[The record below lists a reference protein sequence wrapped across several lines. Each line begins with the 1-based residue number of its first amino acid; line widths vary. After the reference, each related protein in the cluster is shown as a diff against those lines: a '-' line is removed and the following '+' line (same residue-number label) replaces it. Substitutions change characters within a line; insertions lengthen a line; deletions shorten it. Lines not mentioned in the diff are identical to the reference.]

1 LFSDSR
7 DLQEPLRDFVI
18 SLQPFVEFDLRTGQ
32 CIKLLFDQ
40 VVYYQDIQNLIL
52 IELPGVVT
60 RPLGGMLLKVNQPM
74 SYG

>member
-1 LFSDSR
+1 MKL
-7 DLQEPLRDFVI
+7 
-18 SLQPFVEFDLRTGQ
+18 DLRTGQ

-40 VVYYQDIQNLIL
+40 VVYYQDIENLIL